1 MTNLLVI
8 LPAGANLP
16 RATEGSELKKASA
29 SEILKMYSSSLIWK
43 SKKAAEMKYLG
54 TRGEIETVFISSK
67 GSPTKSTVCL
77 CVSRSMMTKRSWISS
92 FTLEWKLMS

>member
-29 SEILKMYSSSLIWK
+29 SEILKMYSSNLI
-43 SKKAAEMKYLG
+43 
-54 TRGEIETVFISSK
+54 
-67 GSPTKSTVCL
+67 
-77 CVSRSMMTKRSWISS
+77 
-92 FTLEWKLMS
+92 